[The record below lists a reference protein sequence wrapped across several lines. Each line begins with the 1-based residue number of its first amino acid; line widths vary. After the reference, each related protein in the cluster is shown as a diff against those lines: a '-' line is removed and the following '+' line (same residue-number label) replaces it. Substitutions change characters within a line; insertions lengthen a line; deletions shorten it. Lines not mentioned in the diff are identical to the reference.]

1 MLLRTRIT
9 LIVALGLLLLVLG
22 LRSAGLLREQ
32 LLEQRLSAIAL
43 QGQTA
48 LWGEML
54 ATEDRLLDQALDQLL
69 ADSAFVRAAQARN
82 TEALEKILRSAAL
95 LPGDDQPLA
104 LVALLS
110 AQQEPLSWGV
120 ALQRPVLDS
129 VSLDRAF
136 SGEVVSGLRMGSQ
149 QKPLVL
155 SGRTL
160 AVAGAHGPI
169 VLVLARHAQHALQ
182 RFAQRTGAH
191 THLIDLRGQLTAS
204 TDRQVW
210 QRAALQ
216 LAPRSAHYG
225 THTVGAITYIL
236 NSTPI
241 TDLSAHT
248 AGALVTLDDQSEA
261 AAASRFLEQLMV
273 GGTLVLLLAVLLGL
287 NFYLGRSFRPL
298 DRAIAVLQALARG
311 DTSVRLEH
319 SGDDEIGR
327 IAKAVVS
334 LRHTAQEL
342 MASRALRERVRRRQE
357 RLIQRQLQH
366 LADATDMRSR
376 EELLGLISSHSS
388 TPNAPAHGDEELL
401 RRLAQVMGDL
411 TQRLIQQHQSLSSMV
426 VELREALVTKT
437 RLAWLEQELQ
447 IAAQVQLSILPRQ
460 LPDDPRVQ
468 LHCHITP
475 AREVGGDFYDY
486 FAIDAEHLGFVMA
499 DVSGKGVPAALFMA
513 ITRTLLKA
521 TALFVASPP
530 LCIRKLND
538 LLARENE
545 QMMFVTIF
553 YGVLHLPSGQVHYV
567 NAGHNPPY
575 WLRGDASV
583 QAVARTGG
591 MAVAI
596 SEDFPYRE
604 GTLTLAP
611 GEMLFL
617 YTDGITEAFNP
628 DAQEYG
634 DARLASVL
642 QGLNQRPTTPA
653 DICNAVLADVHQFER
668 GAPQADDMTC
678 MGLRYRGS
686 A

>member
-1 MLLRTRIT
+1 
-9 LIVALGLLLLVLG
+9 
-22 LRSAGLLREQ
+22 
-32 LLEQRLSAIAL
+32 
-43 QGQTA
+43 
-48 LWGEML
+48 
-54 ATEDRLLDQALDQLL
+54 
-69 ADSAFVRAAQARN
+69 
-82 TEALEKILRSAAL
+82 
-95 LPGDDQPLA
+95 
-104 LVALLS
+104 
-110 AQQEPLSWGV
+110 
-120 ALQRPVLDS
+120 
-129 VSLDRAF
+129 
-136 SGEVVSGLRMGSQ
+136 
-149 QKPLVL
+149 
-155 SGRTL
+155 
-160 AVAGAHGPI
+160 
-169 VLVLARHAQHALQ
+169 
-182 RFAQRTGAH
+182 
-191 THLIDLRGQLTAS
+191 
-204 TDRQVW
+204 
-210 QRAALQ
+210 
-216 LAPRSAHYG
+216 
-225 THTVGAITYIL
+225 
-236 NSTPI
+236 
-241 TDLSAHT
+241 
-248 AGALVTLDDQSEA
+248 
-261 AAASRFLEQLMV
+261 
-273 GGTLVLLLAVLLGL
+273 
-287 NFYLGRSFRPL
+287 
-298 DRAIAVLQALARG
+298 
-311 DTSVRLEH
+311 
-319 SGDDEIGR
+319 
-327 IAKAVVS
+327 
-334 LRHTAQEL
+334 
-342 MASRALRERVRRRQE
+342 
-357 RLIQRQLQH
+357 
-366 LADATDMRSR
+366 
-376 EELLGLISSHSS
+376 
-388 TPNAPAHGDEELL
+388 
-401 RRLAQVMGDL
+401 
-411 TQRLIQQHQSLSSMV
+411 MV

-437 RLAWLEQELQ
+437 RLAGLEQELQ